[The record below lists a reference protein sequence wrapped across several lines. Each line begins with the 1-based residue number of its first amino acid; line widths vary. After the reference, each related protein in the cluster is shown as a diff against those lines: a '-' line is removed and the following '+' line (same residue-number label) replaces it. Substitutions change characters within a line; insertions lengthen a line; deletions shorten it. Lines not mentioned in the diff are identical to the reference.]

1 MKITLTVTLAMSLVF
16 AAAANAAEKTPQQ
29 QRMTT
34 CNQEAKTKALK
45 GDERKGFMSN
55 CLKGGAAQTD
65 GKSLTPQ
72 QQKMRECNAT
82 ATQQSLKGDDRKK
95 FMGAC
100 LKKAA

>member
-55 CLKGGAAQTD
+55 CLKGGANQTD
-65 GKSLTPQ
+65 VKRQKTHQ
-72 QQKMRECNAT
+72 QNKRE
-82 ATQQSLKGDDRKK
+82 
-95 FMGAC
+95 
-100 LKKAA
+100 